1 MIDLGAQTSNLGA
14 ISGLLHRR
22 PPARRM
28 VSASA
33 RALNIGAPHHRLQPH
48 HRDRRRRYRPSATSS
63 STLGRSADS
72 ILAARQRDYCI
83 FRTESV
89 TTGRRWCTRQG
100 KKRAPRFTTTSSP
113 SAFHHQP
120 WLIQVARPV
129 TG

>member
-14 ISGLLHRR
+14 ISGLLRRR
-22 PPARRM
+22 PPTRRM

-72 ILAARQRDYCI
+72 ILPRGLAAARQ
-83 FRTESV
+83 
-89 TTGRRWCTRQG
+89 TGRRWCTRPG
-100 KKRAPRFTTTSSP
+100 TTRAPRFTTTSSP